1 MFLSCFIESGGKE
14 RAFVR
19 ERGAAMEKETW
30 CVCRKCLTRDM
41 DQAAYFQNLHDY
53 IANLDE
59 DLKVE
64 TPLYETRLSLCK
76 ECDLLLDGMCRA
88 CGCFVE
94 LRAAMKKNS
103 CPYDKWR
110 AFKQDY

>member
-1 MFLSCFIESGGKE
+1 M
-14 RAFVR
+14 
-19 ERGAAMEKETW
+19 
-30 CVCRKCLTRDM
+30 
-41 DQAAYFQNLHDY
+41 
-53 IANLDE
+53 
-59 DLKVE
+59 E

-94 LRAAMKKNS
+94 LRATMKKNS